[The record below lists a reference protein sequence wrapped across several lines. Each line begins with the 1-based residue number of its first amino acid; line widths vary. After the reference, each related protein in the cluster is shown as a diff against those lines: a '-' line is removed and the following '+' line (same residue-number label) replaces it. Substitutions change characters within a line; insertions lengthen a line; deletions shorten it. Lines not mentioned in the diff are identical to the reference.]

1 MYVHFKFNRLL
12 NVWVQRIFSN
22 KISIMKLLKSVH
34 LVYTRK
40 PLFTMTFQP
49 RLVGHLTV
57 QLARIVGILIGHFE
71 KSQMPGGLPGG
82 LPGGGMISL
91 GID

>member
-1 MYVHFKFNRLL
+1 MTCTLYLKHNKNCL

-40 PLFTMTFQP
+40 PLLTMTFQP

-82 LPGGGMISL
+82 GGMISL

>member
-1 MYVHFKFNRLL
+1 
-12 NVWVQRIFSN
+12 
-22 KISIMKLLKSVH
+22 
-34 LVYTRK
+34 VYTRK
-40 PLFTMTFQP
+40 PLLTMTFQP

-71 KSQMPGGLPGG
+71 KSQMPRGFARGV
-82 LPGGGMISL
+82 MISL